1 MLKFLEFK
9 RSRIRGDW
17 ESKQDAG
24 LRSITKARF
33 GLIKGKL
40 LNYLVPFLGEKTDV
54 RSVPF
59 AKWNHW
65 QQWRM
70 ENHARGHERPK
81 AITIQNEM
89 GMIRECWK
97 WGMENS
103 LIVFSPKLP
112 FHDENLITDDKVRRE
127 TWGTAR
133 MVLIRQACSW
143 VVGRGNRATSRCSLG
158 YLCRV
163 SDALLPHQQRHE
175 DWRGRGNCSVRTSSS
190 TSAKTVRSTTSLRP
204 QCRSTHPRRQVLV
217 RSTPWGVN
225 SPSGF
230 GIAQSTSPRTTS
242 FSAAW
247 TEVSSPLGNSEK
259 SSSRSSRSWERR
271 NGLANAWSLIRSDT
285 FMHQPAFRT
294 ERLSR
299 RSAKTWA

>member
-127 TWGTAR
+127 TWEPHEWSSFAR
-133 MVLIRQACSW
+133 RARGWLKEQQGKSPAAHWDAFVAYQMLFFLANNGMRTGE
-143 VVGRGNRATSRCSLG
+143 VVKLRRKDIQFYEREDGPKHKR
-158 YLCRV
+158 LC
-163 SDALLPHQQRHE
+163 ALVQVHP
-175 DWRGRGNCSVRTSSS
+175 S
-190 TSAKTVRSTTSLRP
+190 TKTGAREVNSM
-204 QCRSTHPRRQVLV
+204 
-217 RSTPWGVN
+217 GVN

-242 FSAAW
+242 FSASW
-247 TEVSSPLGNSEK
+247 TEVSSPLGNSER